1 MIMSFGL
8 TDIKLLM
15 GCLWNNMSIL
25 TLGIQVSVPVSIFV
39 SKILFTLVPKIILAE
54 PNLIILRILVIE
66 ETEVEDAIFG
76 IMFPL
81 GWISVE
87 VGTSSTV
94 PESELWTF
102 VGNTGFEI
110 NAEDTIF
117 VELHVVSGVT
127 ISIFSGVY
135 YTFIISERKGTLG
148 SICWVVLVA
157 VSMWSCNLDILTSTV
172 SMSVP
177 ISISI
182 SEIFFTVV
190 PKISLVEPNF
200 ILLGIFVI
208 EETEVEDTINCI
220 MFPLGWISVEV
231 GTSSTV
237 PESELWTFVGKM
249 GLKINAEQTV
259 FVKLHMVSGVTISIL
274 LG

>member
-1 MIMSFGL
+1 MSFGL

-54 PNLIILRILVIE
+54 PNLIICRILVIE

-76 IMFPL
+76 IFPL
-81 GWISVE
+81 GWIGVE
-87 VGTSSTV
+87 VGTCSTV
-94 PESELWTF
+94 PESELRTF

-127 ISIFSGVY
+127 ISIFSGVN
-135 YTFIISERKGTLG
+135 YTLIISERKGTLC
-148 SICWVVLVA
+148 SIYWVVLVA

-200 ILLGIFVI
+200 IMLGIFVI
-208 EETEVEDTINCI
+208 EETEVEDTICCI

-237 PESELWTFVGKM
+237 PESEL
-249 GLKINAEQTV
+249 
-259 FVKLHMVSGVTISIL
+259 
-274 LG
+274 